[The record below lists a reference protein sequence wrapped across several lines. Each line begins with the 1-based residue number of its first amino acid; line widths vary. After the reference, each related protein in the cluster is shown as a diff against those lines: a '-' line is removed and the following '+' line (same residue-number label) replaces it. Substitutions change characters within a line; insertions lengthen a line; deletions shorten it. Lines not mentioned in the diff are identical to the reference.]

1 MGYCSSYAWILVT
14 LCGKG
19 KPWRFCVVWIFNVT
33 IVCSL
38 IKKGKKFG
46 RRGHKFAYLLCCADC
61 SWVSAPPVHLS
72 RSAVKIGD
80 CSQRLLFNQ
89 NHRDCRREAPPGPL
103 FKQKIAGG
111 VYNIR
116 ILYICVCVCTNL
128 LVISA
133 YTPAARKLSAVKA
146 IRWAV

>member
-19 KPWRFCVVWIFNVT
+19 KPLRFCVVWIFNVT

-46 RRGHKFAYLLCCADC
+46 RRGHKFAYLLCCVDC
-61 SWVSAPPVHLS
+61 SWVSAPPS
-72 RSAVKIGD
+72 TSPD
-80 CSQRLLFNQ
+80 LLLKSVTA
-89 NHRDCRREAPPGPL
+89 HRGCCLTKTRHEAPLPRQK
-103 FKQKIAGG
+103 KQA
-111 VYNIR
+111 VYT
-116 ILYICVCVCTNL
+116 ILVYYMYVCVCTNL

-133 YTPAARKLSAVKA
+133 YTPAASKLSAVKA

>member
-14 LCGKG
+14 HCGKG
-19 KPWRFCVVWIFNVT
+19 KPLRYCVVWIFNVT

-46 RRGHKFAYLLCCADC
+46 RRGHKFAYLLFYADC

-72 RSAVKIGD
+72 RSAVKISD
-80 CSQRLLFNQ
+80 CSLRLLFNQ
-89 NHRDCRREAPPGPL
+89 NRRDYKRKAPPAAFLSRKYQAPCVI
-103 FKQKIAGG
+103 F
-111 VYNIR
+111 VYNI
-116 ILYICVCVCTNL
+116 YMCTNL

-133 YTPAARKLSAVKA
+133 YTPAVRKLSAVKA
-146 IRWAV
+146 IRRAV